1 MKWSTTAL
9 SLGIIAMMLG
19 VPAAVAAGPVAS
31 HAAPF
36 FANHGGPIRMSSSS
50 STNWAGYAVTGSKGS
65 VTSVVGSWTQ
75 PKATCSGTGTQYA
88 AFWVGIDGYTSST
101 VEQTGTDSDCSAGS
115 PSYYAWFE
123 FYPNPSR
130 VISTVTVHA
139 GDVIS
144 AQVTYSTST
153 AKFTVTLKDV
163 TTGKS
168 FSKTAGVRSAQR
180 TSAEWIAEA
189 PYSGGILP
197 LANFGTINFGYDN
210 TSVSGTNDATI
221 GGTTGNLGSFSTAVS
236 INMIGVHNSS
246 LTKAA
251 TSAISTDGTSFSVT
265 WKAAGP

>member
-1 MKWSTTAL
+1 MNWSRAAL
-9 SLGIIAMMLG
+9 SLSIVVMMLG
-19 VPAAVAAGPVAS
+19 VPAAVASAPVAA
-31 HAAPF
+31 HATPF
-36 FANHGGPIRMSSSS
+36 FTNHGGPIRMSTGT
-50 STNWAGYAVTGSKGS
+50 STNWAGYAVTGSRGS
-65 VTSVVGSWTQ
+65 VSSVVGSWTQ
-75 PKATCSGTGTQYA
+75 PTATCSGTATQYA

-101 VEQTGTDSDCSAGS
+101 VEQTGTDSDCARGT

-123 FYPNPSR
+123 FYPSPSR
-130 VISTVTVHA
+130 LISTVPIHA
-139 GDVIS
+139 GDVVS
-144 AQVTYSTST
+144 AQVTYSTTT

-168 FSKTAGVRSAQR
+168 FSKTAAVRGAKR

-197 LANFGTINFGYDN
+197 LANFGTVNFGYDN

-221 GGTTGNLGSFSTAVS
+221 GTTTGDLGSFSSAVA
-236 INMIGVHNSS
+236 INMVGVSNSS

-251 TSAISTDGTSFSVT
+251 TSAISTDGTSFSIT